1 MQNDM
6 LVAALSYASRGL
18 RVFPLRTREKLPAIA
33 WKEGS
38 TTDADQI
45 RRWFRAG
52 PYNIGVVV
60 PAGIMVV
67 DLDLKN
73 DVDGFASLA
82 ELESIHGTLPASPV
96 QCSPSGSEHRWFKL
110 PHGTFVGN
118 SAGTIA
124 DGIDVRSSRPDG
136 DDVKVGMVVAAPSR
150 TEKGVYTWIKELPQ
164 DLDDL
169 PMAPAWLIAA
179 ANFKKTKMAASKS
192 TKCSALEVIGGNI
205 PEGARNTALTSVA
218 GSMHR
223 MGMGVD
229 AITAALI
236 VENETRCDPPL
247 DRGDVET
254 IARSVCGYPIGADV
268 ALAVAP
274 ADWRDRLA
282 EAEGDADT
290 IVELARG
297 INTDTGL
304 SATNRASLIKACAKA
319 AGVAVKNLQQDIGPA
334 LTRGRSE
341 VIAVIDVSRSDFASS
356 VDQAVALLPTMA
368 GLRQRCGELV
378 ELVPVPE
385 RNTVS
390 IQTVTP
396 PRLAY
401 LLARAAR
408 WSYYNGDGGPDPA
421 VVSAIMSQGYWPGV
435 PPLAGLLYQPCLAQD
450 GGLISTPGYDPAT
463 MREAVFNGDAFP
475 ICDLTGDEALAELR
489 GLLTGYPFATDVDES
504 AALAAILTAATRPG
518 LTTAPAF
525 LVTAGDLGSGKSHL
539 AKLAGL
545 FAGGAK
551 VRGWPKSNID
561 EQNKAITSALLQM
574 APSVLFDNMTKPW
587 TSESMAIVLTESSYS
602 DRLLGVQRNV
612 EMSTACLWLATG
624 CNVHPGADLMR
635 RVVTIELDARVERP
649 WERKFLF
656 DPVIKVERDRGA
668 WVMVALKFLQEG
680 RRRPS
685 PWLPP
690 LGGFGDWT
698 ATVRHALVAYGLP
711 DPVAA
716 LTRNA
721 GDDDD
726 RDMLGSL
733 LVLWDECF
741 SGELLTVRDL
751 LADTQGALGGSARA
765 SLRCLLLEIAGE
777 KGEVNAKRLGNWL
790 ACNEKV
796 VVDRLRLVKGAR
808 TNRGRTW
815 SVQRWLCR

>member
-18 RVFPLRTREKLPAIA
+18 RVFPVRSGEKLPAVA
-33 WKEGS
+33 WKEGA
-38 TTDADQI
+38 TADADQI
-45 RRWFRAG
+45 RRWFRSG
-52 PYNIGVVV
+52 SYNIGVVV
-60 PAGIMVV
+60 PAGIMAL
-67 DLDLKN
+67 DLDIKN

-82 ELESIHGTLPASPV
+82 ELESMHGALPASPV
-96 QCSPSGSEHRWFKL
+96 QRSPSGSEHRWFKL
-110 PHGTFVGN
+110 PAGTFVGN
-118 SAGTIA
+118 SAGTRTAGIGV
-124 DGIDVRSSRPDG
+124 GIDVRSSRPDG

-150 TEKGVYTWIKELPQ
+150 TEKGAYTWIKELPQ
-164 DLDDL
+164 DLNDL

-179 ANFKKTKMAASKS
+179 ANSKKPKVAATKSS
-192 TKCSALEVIGGNI
+192 KCSALEVIGGNI
-205 PEGARNTALTSVA
+205 PEGGRNAALTSVA

-229 AITAALI
+229 AITAALV
-236 VENETRCDPPL
+236 VENATRCDPPL
-247 DRGDVET
+247 DRGDVDT

-268 ALAVAP
+268 ALAIAP

-282 EAEGDADT
+282 DAEGDADV
-290 IVELARG
+290 IVQLARG
-297 INTDTGL
+297 INTDSCL

-319 AGVAVKNLQQDIGPA
+319 AGVAIKDLQQDIGPA
-334 LTRGRSE
+334 PIRGKSE
-341 VIAVIDVSRSDFASS
+341 VIAVIEISKSDFASS
-356 VDQAVALLPTMA
+356 VDQAVALLPTVA

-390 IQTVTP
+390 IQSVTM
-396 PRLAY
+396 PRLGY

-421 VVSAIMSQGYWPGV
+421 VVSAIMSQGYWPGL
-435 PPLAGLLYQPCLAQD
+435 PPLAGLLYQPSLTQD

-463 MREAVFNGDAFP
+463 MREAVFDADEFP
-475 ICDLTGDEALAELR
+475 ICDLTGHEALAKLR
-489 GLLTGYPFATDVDES
+489 GLLSGYSFATDMDES
-504 AALAAILTAATRPG
+504 AALAGILTAATRPG
-518 LTTAPAF
+518 LATAPAF

-539 AKLAGL
+539 AKLVGL

-551 VRGWPKSNID
+551 VRGWPKSNVD

-574 APSVLFDNMTKPW
+574 APSILFDNMTKTW
-587 TSESMAIVLTESSYS
+587 TSETMAIVLTEPSYS

-624 CNVHPGADLMR
+624 CNIHPGADLMR

-649 WERKFLF
+649 WERKFSF
-656 DPVIKVERDRGA
+656 DPVVEVDRDRGA

-680 RRRPS
+680 MRRPS

-690 LGGFGDWT
+690 LGSFGEWT

-711 DPVAA
+711 DPVDA

-721 GDDDD
+721 GDDEN
-726 RDMLGSL
+726 RDMLESL
-733 LVLWDECF
+733 LCVWDACYN
-741 SGELLTVRDL
+741 SELLTVREVL
-751 LADTQGALGGSARA
+751 NDTQGQYGMSDLAALRS
-765 SLRCLLLEIAGE
+765 LLLEIAGE

-790 ACNEKV
+790 AENEKV
-796 VVDRLRLVKGAR
+796 VVDGRRLIKGPR
-808 TNRGRTW
+808 TNRGCMW
-815 SVQRWLCR
+815 SVQR